1 MRENLST
8 GSRRKVLIVG
18 AGALGKSLAAL
29 LSIRADVILYGRN
42 SLIRQQ
48 LSNKTFSVIEKSDTK
63 KVKVRMVDSLGSLK
77 NEKIDVLILATKIN
91 DLQLAVKE
99 ARGLKPQCIFL
110 PQNGIFRYDWAKVS
124 LKGANIC
131 RGVTTMA
138 CQENGHNQVSLY
150 YRGNMY
156 VGGDGAVMVA
166 NLFRKC
172 GVKVKTYRD
181 PSGPVWAKLIF
192 SAVMNPLP
200 VITEKGYDILR
211 LDRDVWKLVKQAIEE
226 GRDVARALGVRLAF
240 DPMQI
245 IDRVRNGDL
254 TDIEH
259 RGSIVHDM
267 RAGRSTE
274 LDFITGA
281 LIRQARKVGVKTPA
295 LDLILMKAK
304 LAGA

>member
-1 MRENLST
+1 MN
-8 GSRRKVLIVG
+8 VLIVG
-18 AGALGKSLAAL
+18 AGALGKCFASILADQALVVVYERNTVSHRALMKGWFSFKEKRRTQKVNIRTVMSLYEL
-29 LSIRADVILYGRN
+29 QSKR
-42 SLIRQQ
+42 
-48 LSNKTFSVIEKSDTK
+48 
-63 KVKVRMVDSLGSLK
+63 
-77 NEKIDVLILATKIN
+77 IDVLIFATKVM
-91 DLQLAVKE
+91 DLRKAVEE
-99 ARGLKPQCIFL
+99 AGGLKPHCVFL
-110 PQNGIFRYDWAKVS
+110 PQNGISDISWVKRTFKE
-124 LKGANIC
+124 ANIC

-138 CQENGHNQVSLY
+138 CQETGPNQAALY

-211 LDRDVWKLVKQAIEE
+211 SDRDVWKLVKQAIEE
-226 GRDVARALGVRLAF
+226 GRAVARALGVRLAF

-254 TDIEH
+254 TGIEH

-295 LDLILMKAK
+295 LDFILMKAK